1 MIGRLLVANRGEIA
15 RRVFRTCRELGVETV
30 AVFSDADADAPHVAE
45 ADQAVRLGAPLA
57 YLDPDRVIEA
67 ARRSGADAVHPGYGF
82 LSEHAGFARAVLD
95 AGLTWIGPSPEAVAA
110 MGTKIEAKALMA
122 EAGVP
127 VLPTIPLSPDAP
139 PQLTFPVLV
148 KASAG
153 GGGRG
158 MRVVRDQ
165 AGLAEAVASARRE
178 ALSAFGDG
186 TLFAE
191 PLQEGARHIEVQIL
205 ADEHGTVWA
214 LGERECSIQRR
225 HQKVIEEAP
234 SPAVTPE
241 LRRELSDAAIR
252 AARAIGYTGAGT
264 VEFLVSDE
272 DFFFLEMNTRLQVEH
287 PVTECVYG
295 VDLVRLQ
302 IEVAEGARLAALPP
316 SPVGHAIEARLYAED
331 AEGRPQSGVLHRF
344 EIPGVDGEFGL
355 GARLRLDSGV
365 VSGGEVGVHYDP
377 MLAKVVSYG
386 GDRAEAARRLAHAL
400 ARARIHGLTTNRD
413 ILVGVLR
420 HPDFLS
426 GALDTGFLDR
436 RPVPAS
442 LAGPGAVRL
451 SALAAALAGAA
462 ANRAEARRDGVL
474 GGLPSGWRNV
484 PSQPRRPAYDTEDG
498 GRLEIAYRLS
508 RDGLRAE
515 GFEDVALVSAE
526 PGRVVLETGGL
537 RHAFDVAVY
546 PGPGDRR
553 LVHVDSSLGPVRL
566 TPVERL
572 PEPAARVSPGAL
584 PAPMPGTV
592 LRVEVK
598 PGDVVEAGQPV
609 VVLEAMKMEHLIVA
623 PASGT
628 VAALHVVPGARVEA
642 GVPLADIEPAP
653 ETKPDI
659 RPETR
664 PETRPDVEAREGAPT
679 ETRNADHE
687 SAGVR
692 PWDPF
697 ADTTGAPAPGQ
708 APVAAADPAGGLA
721 AGRDGTGEN
730 AQTDTRGDLPTD
742 AGGPEPGTGT
752 ALSGAAPVADPSVNP
767 GANSGTA
774 PNGTVPGGTVPGGT
788 VPGGTVPGGTAPSG
802 TVPGGT
808 APSGTVPG
816 VDPGTAAGGGAVVA
830 PGPDSGSDPGA
841 APRGEAE
848 QR

>member
-15 RRVFRTCRELGVETV
+15 RRVFRTCRELGIETV
-30 AVFSDADADAPHVAE
+30 AVFTDADASAPHAAE

-57 YLDPDRVIEA
+57 YLDPERIVEA

-82 LSEHAGFARAVLD
+82 LSENAGFARAVLD

-110 MGTKIEAKALMA
+110 MGKKIEAKALMA

-139 PQLTFPVLV
+139 TQMTETQLTAPVLV

-158 MRVVRDQ
+158 MRVVRDP
-165 AGLAEAVASARRE
+165 ADLAEAVESARRE

-191 PLQEGARHIEVQIL
+191 PLLEGARHIEVQIL
-205 ADEHGTVWA
+205 ADAHGTVWA

-241 LRRELSDAAIR
+241 LRRELSEATIR
-252 AARAIGYTGAGT
+252 AARAIGYQGAGT
-264 VEFLVSDE
+264 VEFLLSDE
-272 DFFFLEMNTRLQVEH
+272 GFFFLEMNTRLQVEH

-302 IEVAEGARLAALPP
+302 IEVAEGAQLAALPP

-331 AEGRPQSGVLHRF
+331 SGGRPQSGVLHRF

-365 VSGGEVGVHYDP
+365 VSGTEIGVHYDP

-386 GDRAEAARRLAHAL
+386 RDRAEAARRLADAL

-413 ILVGVLR
+413 LLVGVLR

-436 RPVPAS
+436 HRTAAP
-442 LAGPGAVRL
+442 LAGPEAVRL

-462 ANRAEARRDGVL
+462 ANRAAARRHGVL

-484 PSQPRRPAYDTEDG
+484 PSQPQRAAFGTDDG
-498 GRLEIAYRLS
+498 GRLEVAYRLT

-515 GFEDVALVSAE
+515 GFEDVTLVAAE
-526 PGRVVLETGGL
+526 PGRVVLETAGL
-537 RHAFDVAVY
+537 RRTFEVAVY
-546 PGPGDRR
+546 PGTGPGTGAGM
-553 LVHVDSSLGPVRL
+553 VHVDSPLGPVRL

-572 PEPAARVSPGAL
+572 PEPAARVTPGAL

-598 PGDVVEAGQPV
+598 PGDLVEAGQPV
-609 VVLEAMKMEHLIVA
+609 VVLEAMKMEHLIVS

-628 VAALHVVPGARVEA
+628 VAALHVTPGAQVEA
-642 GVPLADIEPAP
+642 GLPLAVIEPTPPRAP
-653 ETKPDI
+653 DGGPHTEGAGTEPGTATDAVAGAETGAVAGAETGPGPDAGRGEHPGAEG
-659 RPETR
+659 RPETS
-664 PETRPDVEAREGAPT
+664 PE
-679 ETRNADHE
+679 
-687 SAGVR
+687 
-692 PWDPF
+692 
-697 ADTTGAPAPGQ
+697 TGAPPETDTDGQPGTATGPQ
-708 APVAAADPAGGLA
+708 PGLGAGVPSGTEAGADP
-721 AGRDGTGEN
+721 GTS
-730 AQTDTRGDLPTD
+730 
-742 AGGPEPGTGT
+742 GGPEIGREI
-752 ALSGAAPVADPSVNP
+752 
-767 GANSGTA
+767 
-774 PNGTVPGGTVPGGT
+774 GGEIG
-788 VPGGTVPGGTAPSG
+788 
-802 TVPGGT
+802 
-808 APSGTVPG
+808 
-816 VDPGTAAGGGAVVA
+816 
-830 PGPDSGSDPGA
+830 
-841 APRGEAE
+841 GEAM
-848 QR
+848 RP

>member
-15 RRVFRTCRELGVETV
+15 RRVFRTCRELGIETV
-30 AVFSDADADAPHVAE
+30 AVFSDADASSPHAAE

-57 YLDPDRVIEA
+57 YLDRERIVEA

-82 LSEHAGFARAVLD
+82 LSENAAFARAVLD

-110 MGTKIEAKALMA
+110 MGKKIEAKALME

-139 PQLTFPVLV
+139 VEITSPVLV

-158 MRVVRDQ
+158 MRVVRDPSDL
-165 AGLAEAVASARRE
+165 AGAVESARRE

-191 PLQEGARHIEVQIL
+191 PLLEGARHIEVQIL
-205 ADEHGTVWA
+205 ADAHGTVWA

-241 LRRELSDAAIR
+241 LRRDLSEAAIR
-252 AARAIGYTGAGT
+252 AARAIGYQGAGT
-264 VEFLVSDE
+264 VEFLLSDE
-272 DFFFLEMNTRLQVEH
+272 GFFFLEMNTRLQVEH

-302 IEVAEGARLAALPP
+302 IEVAEGAHLAALPP
-316 SPVGHAIEARLYAED
+316 SPVGNAIEARLYAED
-331 AEGRPQSGVLHRF
+331 SEGRPQSGVLHRF

-365 VSGGEVGVHYDP
+365 VSGSEVGVHYDP

-386 GDRAEAARRLAHAL
+386 RDRAEAARRLADAL

-413 ILVGVLR
+413 LLVGVLR

-436 RPVPAS
+436 HAAPAP

-462 ANRAEARRDGVL
+462 ANRSGALRGGVL

-484 PSQPRRPAYDTEDG
+484 PSQPQRTAFCTQDG
-498 GRLEIAYRLS
+498 GHLEIAYRLT

-515 GFEDVALVSAE
+515 GFEDVTLVAAE
-526 PGRVVLETGGL
+526 PGRVVLETAGL
-537 RHAFDVAVY
+537 RRAFEVAAY
-546 PGPGDRR
+546 PGPDGRR
-553 LVHVDSSLGPVRL
+553 LVHVDSPLGPVRL

-572 PEPAARVSPGAL
+572 PGPAAIATPGAL

-598 PGDVVEAGQPV
+598 PGDLVEAGQPV
-609 VVLEAMKMEHLIVA
+609 VVLEAMKMEHTLVS

-628 VAALHVVPGARVEA
+628 VAALHVTPGAQVEA
-642 GVPLADIEPAP
+642 GVPLAVIEPSPPRGPGGVPHP
-653 ETKPDI
+653 E
-659 RPETR
+659 
-664 PETRPDVEAREGAPT
+664 
-679 ETRNADHE
+679 
-687 SAGVR
+687 
-692 PWDPF
+692 
-697 ADTTGAPAPGQ
+697 
-708 APVAAADPAGGLA
+708 
-721 AGRDGTGEN
+721 
-730 AQTDTRGDLPTD
+730 
-742 AGGPEPGTGT
+742 GPEPRAEADAEADAAAGTRVET
-752 ALSGAAPVADPSVNP
+752 EAGAAGTVSDTATGADP
-767 GANSGTA
+767 G
-774 PNGTVPGGTVPGGT
+774 
-788 VPGGTVPGGTAPSG
+788 
-802 TVPGGT
+802 
-808 APSGTVPG
+808 
-816 VDPGTAAGGGAVVA
+816 
-830 PGPDSGSDPGA
+830 
-841 APRGEAE
+841 GEAE
-848 QR
+848 

>member
-15 RRVFRTCRELGVETV
+15 RRVFRTCRELGIQTV
-30 AVFSDADADAPHVAE
+30 AVFTDADASAPHTAE

-57 YLDPDRVIEA
+57 YLDPERIVEA

-82 LSEHAGFARAVLD
+82 LSENAGFARAVLD

-110 MGTKIEAKALMA
+110 MGRKIEAKALMA

-127 VLPTIPLSPDAP
+127 VLPTIPLSPDGPVEVTA
-139 PQLTFPVLV
+139 PVLV

-158 MRVVRDQ
+158 MRVVRDPADL
-165 AGLAEAVASARRE
+165 AGAVESARRE

-191 PLQEGARHIEVQIL
+191 PLLEGARHIEVQIL
-205 ADEHGTVWA
+205 ADAHGTVWA

-241 LRRELSDAAIR
+241 LRRELSEAAIR
-252 AARAIGYTGAGT
+252 TARAIGYQGAGT
-264 VEFLVSDE
+264 VEFLLSDE
-272 DFFFLEMNTRLQVEH
+272 GFFFLEMNTRLQVEH

-302 IEVAEGARLAALPP
+302 IEVAEGAHLAALPP

-331 AEGRPQSGVLHRF
+331 STGRPQSGVLHSF

-365 VSGGEVGVHYDP
+365 LSGSEIGVHYDP

-386 GDRAEAARRLAHAL
+386 RDRAEAARRLADAL

-413 ILVGVLR
+413 LLVGVLR

-436 RPVPAS
+436 HPAPAP
-442 LAGPGAVRL
+442 LAGPEAVRL

-462 ANRAEARRDGVL
+462 ANRAAARRDGVL

-484 PSQPRRPAYDTEDG
+484 PSQPQRAVFHAEDG
-498 GRLEIAYRLS
+498 GRLEIAYRLT
-508 RDGLRAE
+508 RDGMRAE
-515 GFEDVALVSAE
+515 GFDDVTLVAVD
-526 PGRVVLETGGL
+526 PGRVVLETAGL
-537 RHAFDVAVY
+537 RHAFEVAAY
-546 PGPGDRR
+546 PGVRPGA
-553 LVHVDSSLGPVRL
+553 VHVDSPLGPVRL

-572 PEPAARVSPGAL
+572 PEPAARVTPGAL

-609 VVLEAMKMEHLIVA
+609 VVLEAMKMEHLIVS

-628 VAALHVVPGARVEA
+628 VAALHVTPGAQVEA
-642 GVPLADIEPAP
+642 GVPLAVIEPSPPGEPDGGPHADATGTAPTTEPTPEPVTEPATGPAP
-653 ETKPDI
+653 EPGAAAGPATGAASDPDRGDHPGADG
-659 RPETR
+659 RPETS
-664 PETRPDVEAREGAPT
+664 PETSP
-679 ETRNADHE
+679 ETNPATTPATTPE
-687 SAGVR
+687 TNPATTPETSAAIS
-692 PWDPF
+692 PE
-697 ADTTGAPAPGQ
+697 TGAAFS
-708 APVAAADPAGGLA
+708 A
-721 AGRDGTGEN
+721 EI
-730 AQTDTRGDLPTD
+730 
-742 AGGPEPGTGT
+742 GPELGPEIGREI
-752 ALSGAAPVADPSVNP
+752 GANP
-767 GANSGTA
+767 G
-774 PNGTVPGGTVPGGT
+774 
-788 VPGGTVPGGTAPSG
+788 
-802 TVPGGT
+802 
-808 APSGTVPG
+808 
-816 VDPGTAAGGGAVVA
+816 
-830 PGPDSGSDPGA
+830 
-841 APRGEAE
+841 GEAT
-848 QR
+848 QP

>member
-15 RRVFRTCRELGVETV
+15 RRVFRTCRELGIQTV
-30 AVFSDADADAPHVAE
+30 AVFTDADASAPHTAE

-57 YLDPDRVIEA
+57 YLDPERIIEA

-82 LSEHAGFARAVLD
+82 LSENAGFARAVLD

-110 MGTKIEAKALMA
+110 MGRKIEAKALMA

-127 VLPTIPLSPDAP
+127 VLPTIPLSPDGPVEVTA
-139 PQLTFPVLV
+139 PVLV

-158 MRVVRDQ
+158 MRVVRDPADL
-165 AGLAEAVASARRE
+165 AGAVESARRE

-191 PLQEGARHIEVQIL
+191 PLLEGARHIEVQIL
-205 ADEHGTVWA
+205 ADAHGTVWA

-241 LRRELSDAAIR
+241 LRRELSEAAIR
-252 AARAIGYTGAGT
+252 AARAIGYQGAGT
-264 VEFLVSDE
+264 VEFLLSDE
-272 DFFFLEMNTRLQVEH
+272 GFFFLEMNTRLQVEH

-302 IEVAEGARLAALPP
+302 IEVAEGAHLAALPP

-331 AEGRPQSGVLHRF
+331 STGRPQSGVLHRF

-365 VSGGEVGVHYDP
+365 LSGSEIGVHYDP

-386 GDRAEAARRLAHAL
+386 RDRAEAARRLADAL

-413 ILVGVLR
+413 LLVGVLR

-436 RPVPAS
+436 HPAPAP
-442 LAGPGAVRL
+442 LAGPEAVRL

-462 ANRAEARRDGVL
+462 ANRAAARRDGVL

-484 PSQPRRPAYDTEDG
+484 PSQPQRAVFRAEDG
-498 GRLEIAYRLS
+498 GRLEIAYRLT

-515 GFEDVALVSAE
+515 GFDDVTLVAVE
-526 PGRVVLETGGL
+526 PGRVVLETAGL
-537 RHAFDVAVY
+537 RHAFEVAAYSGVR
-546 PGPGDRR
+546 PGA
-553 LVHVDSSLGPVRL
+553 VHVDSPLGPVRL
-566 TPVERL
+566 TQIERL
-572 PEPAARVSPGAL
+572 PEPAARVTPGAL

-609 VVLEAMKMEHLIVA
+609 VVLEAMKMEHLIVS

-628 VAALHVVPGARVEA
+628 VAALHVTPGAQVEA
-642 GVPLADIEPAP
+642 GVPLAVIEPSPPGEPDGGPHTEATGTAP
-653 ETKPDI
+653 TAPTAEPTTQPGTEPTPEPATEPATGPGAGSTTEPGAAAGPATGAGSDPDRGDHHGADG
-659 RPETR
+659 RPETN
-664 PETRPDVEAREGAPT
+664 PETNP
-679 ETRNADHE
+679 ET
-687 SAGVR
+687 SAEIS
-692 PWDPF
+692 PE
-697 ADTTGAPAPGQ
+697 TGAAFSAEIG
-708 APVAAADPAGGLA
+708 AAFSAE
-721 AGRDGTGEN
+721 T
-730 AQTDTRGDLPTD
+730 
-742 AGGPEPGTGT
+742 GPEIGREI
-752 ALSGAAPVADPSVNP
+752 GANP
-767 GANSGTA
+767 G
-774 PNGTVPGGTVPGGT
+774 
-788 VPGGTVPGGTAPSG
+788 
-802 TVPGGT
+802 
-808 APSGTVPG
+808 
-816 VDPGTAAGGGAVVA
+816 
-830 PGPDSGSDPGA
+830 
-841 APRGEAE
+841 GEAT
-848 QR
+848 QP